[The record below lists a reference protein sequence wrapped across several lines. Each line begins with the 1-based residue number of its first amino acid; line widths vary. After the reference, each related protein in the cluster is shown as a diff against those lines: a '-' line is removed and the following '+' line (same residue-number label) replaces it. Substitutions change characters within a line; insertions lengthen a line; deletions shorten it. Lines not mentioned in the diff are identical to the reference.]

1 MTQNQPFLYLIKN
14 SCRTGGICMG
24 KKKASKL
31 TKVSVVK
38 SFVLPDEE
46 VVDVMTSKGF
56 MQDLILRLQRVEVS
70 ALAAQLAYFFLL
82 SFFPLLIFLV
92 TLLPYLNI
100 ETTQVYSFLVNI
112 MPDEVYRL
120 IENTLN
126 EILTIRNSSLLS
138 IGVLGTIW
146 SASKG
151 INALIRALNKAY
163 DTETRGGM
171 LDRGLSLVFTIAFVI
186 VIAVALILP
195 VFGQQIGHFL
205 FSIVGIEEQFEIIW
219 ESLRW
224 SMPPLLIFI
233 VLMGIYWFVPNTKP
247 RLKLMGVWPG
257 ALFSTLAWLA
267 ATYIFSFYISNFANY
282 SATYG
287 SIGGVIILMLWLYF
301 TGIIL
306 IFGGILNATM
316 QKKALQKELIKQ
328 ETLPNS

>member
-1 MTQNQPFLYLIKN
+1 ME
-14 SCRTGGICMG
+14 
-24 KKKASKL
+24 KKKASIH
-31 TKVSVVK
+31 TAVGVVK
-38 SFVLPDEE
+38 SFVSPDEDT
-46 VVDVMTSKGF
+46 VDVMTSKGF

-92 TLLPYLNI
+92 TLLPYLNFD
-100 ETTQVYSFLVNI
+100 TTQVYAFLVNV

-151 INALIRALNKAY
+151 VNALIRALNKAY
-163 DTETRGGM
+163 DTETRGSII
-171 LDRGLSLVFTIAFVI
+171 DRGLSLVFTIAFVI
-186 VIAVALILP
+186 VIAVALLLP

-205 FSIVGIEEQFEIIW
+205 FSIVGIEEQFEIVW
-219 ESLRW
+219 ERLRW
-224 SMPPLLIFI
+224 SMPLLLIFI
-233 VLMGIYWFVPNTKP
+233 VLMGIYWVVPNTSP
-247 RLKLMGVWPG
+247 RLKLIGVWPG

-267 ATYIFSFYISNFANY
+267 VTYVFSFYISNFANY

-316 QKKALQKELIKQ
+316 QKKALQKEFIKR
-328 ETLPNS
+328 ETLTNS

>member
-1 MTQNQPFLYLIKN
+1 MEKN
-14 SCRTGGICMG
+14 
-24 KKKASKL
+24 KASIH
-31 TKVSVVK
+31 TAVGVVK
-38 SFVLPDEE
+38 SFVSPDEDT
-46 VVDVMTSKGF
+46 VDVMTSKGF

-82 SFFPLLIFLV
+82 SFFPLLIVLV
-92 TLLPYLNI
+92 TLLPYLNFD
-100 ETTQVYSFLVNI
+100 TTQVYAFLVNV

-120 IENTLN
+120 IEDTLN

-151 INALIRALNKAY
+151 VNALIRALNKAY
-163 DTETRGGM
+163 DTETRGSII
-171 LDRGLSLVFTIAFVI
+171 DRGLSLVFTIAFVI
-186 VIAVALILP
+186 VIAVALLLP

-205 FSIVGIEEQFEIIW
+205 FSIVGIEEQFEIVW
-219 ESLRW
+219 ERLRW
-224 SMPPLLIFI
+224 SMPLLLIFI
-233 VLMGIYWFVPNTKP
+233 VLMGIYWVVPNTSP
-247 RLKLMGVWPG
+247 RLKLIGVWPG

-267 ATYIFSFYISNFANY
+267 VTYVFSFYISNFANY

-316 QKKALQKELIKQ
+316 QKKALQKEFIKQ
-328 ETLPNS
+328 ETLTNN

>member
-1 MTQNQPFLYLIKN
+1 MEKN
-14 SCRTGGICMG
+14 
-24 KKKASKL
+24 KASIH
-31 TKVSVVK
+31 TAVGVVK
-38 SFVLPDEE
+38 SFVSPDEDT
-46 VVDVMTSKGF
+46 VDVMTSKGF

-82 SFFPLLIFLV
+82 SFFPLLIVLV
-92 TLLPYLNI
+92 TLLPYLNFD
-100 ETTQVYSFLVNI
+100 TTQVYAFLVNV

-120 IENTLN
+120 IEDTLN

-151 INALIRALNKAY
+151 VNALIRALNKAY
-163 DTETRGGM
+163 DTKTRGSII
-171 LDRGLSLVFTIAFVI
+171 DRGLSLVFTIAFVI
-186 VIAVALILP
+186 VIAVALLLP

-205 FSIVGIEEQFEIIW
+205 FSIVGIEEQFEIVW
-219 ESLRW
+219 ERLRW
-224 SMPPLLIFI
+224 SMPLLLIFI
-233 VLMGIYWFVPNTKP
+233 VLMGIYWVVPNTSP
-247 RLKLMGVWPG
+247 RLKLIGVWPG

-267 ATYIFSFYISNFANY
+267 VTYVFSFYISNFANY

-316 QKKALQKELIKQ
+316 QKRALQKEFIKH
-328 ETLPNS
+328 ETLTNN

>member
-1 MTQNQPFLYLIKN
+1 LE
-14 SCRTGGICMG
+14 
-24 KKKASKL
+24 KKKASIH
-31 TKVSVVK
+31 TAVGVVK
-38 SFVLPDEE
+38 SFVSPDEDT
-46 VVDVMTSKGF
+46 VDVMTSKGF

-82 SFFPLLIFLV
+82 SFFPLLIVLV
-92 TLLPYLNI
+92 TLLPYLNFD
-100 ETTQVYSFLVNI
+100 TTQVYAFLVNV

-120 IENTLN
+120 IEDTLN

-151 INALIRALNKAY
+151 VNALIRALNKAY
-163 DTETRGGM
+163 DTETRGSII
-171 LDRGLSLVFTIAFVI
+171 DRGLSLVFTIAFVI
-186 VIAVALILP
+186 VIAVALLLP

-205 FSIVGIEEQFEIIW
+205 FSIVGIEEQFEIVW
-219 ESLRW
+219 ERLRW
-224 SMPPLLIFI
+224 SMPLLLIFI
-233 VLMGIYWFVPNTKP
+233 VLMGIYWVVPNTSP
-247 RLKLMGVWPG
+247 RLKLIGVWPG

-267 ATYIFSFYISNFANY
+267 VTYVFSFYISNFANY

-316 QKKALQKELIKQ
+316 QKKALQKEFIKH
-328 ETLPNS
+328 ETLTNT

>member
-1 MTQNQPFLYLIKN
+1 MEE
-14 SCRTGGICMG
+14 
-24 KKKASKL
+24 KKASIHTAVGL
-31 TKVSVVK
+31 VK
-38 SFVLPDEE
+38 SFVSPDEDT
-46 VVDVMTSKGF
+46 VNVMTSRGF
-56 MQDLILRLQRVEVS
+56 MQDLMLRLKRVEIS
-70 ALAAQLAYFFLL
+70 ALAAELAYFFLL

-100 ETTQVYSFLVNI
+100 QSTQVYSFLVNI

-120 IENTLN
+120 IENTLD
-126 EILTIRNSSLLS
+126 EILTSRNSSLLS
-138 IGVLGTIW
+138 VGILGTIW

-163 DTETRGGM
+163 DTETRGS
-171 LDRGLSLVFTIAFVI
+171 LLARGLSLVFTLAFVV
-186 VIAVALILP
+186 VIAVVLLLP
-195 VFGQQIGHFL
+195 VFGQQVGHFL

-219 ESLRW
+219 HRMRW
-224 SMPPLLIFI
+224 SIPPLLIFV
-233 VLMGIYWFVPNTKP
+233 VLMGIYRFVPNTNP

-257 ALFSTLAWLA
+257 ALFSTLAWVA
-267 ATYIFSFYISNFANY
+267 VTYAFSFYINNFANY

-316 QKKALQKELIKQ
+316 QKKVLQRELMKQ
-328 ETLPNS
+328 ETLTNS

>member
-1 MTQNQPFLYLIKN
+1 ME
-14 SCRTGGICMG
+14 
-24 KKKASKL
+24 KKKA
-31 TKVSVVK
+31 TMHNAFGVVK
-38 SFVLPDEE
+38 SFVSPEEE
-46 VVDVMTSKGF
+46 VSVMTSKGF
-56 MQDLILRLQRVEVS
+56 VQDLIGRLKRVEIS

-92 TLLPYLNI
+92 TLLPYLNLK
-100 ETTQVYSFLVNI
+100 TTQVYSFLVNVL
-112 MPDEVYRL
+112 PDEVYKL

-126 EILTIRNSSLLS
+126 EILTNRNSSLLS

-163 DTETRGGM
+163 DTEGRVGI
-171 LDRGLSLVFTIAFVI
+171 LDRGLSLVFTVALVFVI
-186 VIAVALILP
+186 AIALLLP

-205 FSIVGIEEQFEIIW
+205 FSIIGIEEQFESIW
-219 ESLRW
+219 HRLRW
-224 SMPPLLIFI
+224 SIPPLLIFI
-233 VLMGIYWFVPNTKP
+233 VLMGIYWIVPNTSP
-247 RLKLMGVWPG
+247 RLKIMGVWPG
-257 ALFSTLAWLA
+257 AMFATFAWLA
-267 ATYIFSFYISNFANY
+267 VTYGFSFYINNFANY

-316 QKKALQKELIKQ
+316 QKRALQKE
-328 ETLPNS
+328 TLK

>member
-1 MTQNQPFLYLIKN
+1 LE
-14 SCRTGGICMG
+14 
-24 KKKASKL
+24 KKKASIQ
-31 TKVSVVK
+31 TAVGVVK
-38 SFVLPDEE
+38 SFVSPDEDT
-46 VVDVMTSKGF
+46 VDVMTSKGF

-92 TLLPYLNI
+92 TLLPYLNFD
-100 ETTQVYSFLVNI
+100 TTQVYAFLVNI

-120 IENTLN
+120 IEDTLN

-151 INALIRALNKAY
+151 VNALIRALNKAY
-163 DTETRGGM
+163 DTETRGSII
-171 LDRGLSLVFTIAFVI
+171 DRGLSLVFTIAFVI
-186 VIAVALILP
+186 VMAVALLLP

-205 FSIVGIEEQFEIIW
+205 FSIVGIEEQFEIVW
-219 ESLRW
+219 ERLRW
-224 SMPPLLIFI
+224 SMPLLLIFI
-233 VLMGIYWFVPNTKP
+233 VLMGIYWVVPNTSP
-247 RLKLMGVWPG
+247 RLKLIGVWPG

-267 ATYIFSFYISNFANY
+267 VTYVFSFYISNFANY

-316 QKKALQKELIKQ
+316 QKKALQKEFIKH
-328 ETLPNS
+328 ETLTNS